1 MDLTQSIVPK
11 SDQLNAEDLLAGP
24 ITVTIKDVT
33 TGSPEQP
40 FNINLIEHPGRPYRP
55 SKSMRRILVVA
66 WGAEASEYTGRQ
78 LTLVRNPDIM
88 FGGVKVGGIEIAAM
102 SNLEQPLKVALTVTR
117 GKRKDFTV
125 QPIPVAQHATAGA
138 TPTPS
143 GVPVQD
149 PVLVDEW
156 ISVIQDANTMT
167 QLEGA
172 WKGATG
178 AGITKDPRVIAAK
191 DKRKAELT

>member
-1 MDLTQSIVPK
+1 MDLTQSITPK

-40 FNINLIEHPGRPYRP
+40 FNINLIERPGRPYRP

-66 WGAEASEYTGRQ
+66 WGAEASIYAGRQ
-78 LTLVRNPDIM
+78 LTLVRNPEIM

-102 SNLEQPLKVALTVTR
+102 SNLERPLTVALTVTR
-117 GKRKDFTV
+117 GKRRDFTV
-125 QPIPVAQHATAGA
+125 KPLEGA
-138 TPTPS
+138 A
-143 GVPVQD
+143 PVQD

-156 ISVIQDANTMT
+156 ISVINDASTMG
-167 QLEGA
+167 QLEAA
-172 WKGATG
+172 WHGATA
-178 AGITKDPRVIAAK
+178 AGVTKDSRVIAAK
-191 DKRKAELT
+191 DKRKGELA

>member
-33 TGSPEQP
+33 AGSPEQP
-40 FNINLIEHPGRPYRP
+40 FNINLVERPGRPYRP

-66 WGAEASEYTGRQ
+66 WGAEASEYAGRQ

-88 FGGVKVGGIEIAAM
+88 FGGVKVGGIEIRAM
-102 SNLEQPLKVALTVTR
+102 SNLDKPLTIALTVTR
-117 GKRKDFTV
+117 GKRRDFTV
-125 QPIPVAQHATAGA
+125 QPLKGA

-143 GVPVQD
+143 ATPAD
-149 PVLVDEW
+149 PILVDEW
-156 ISVIQDANTMT
+156 LSAINEAGTLA
-167 QLEGA
+167 QLEAAWHGA
-172 WKGATG
+172 AA
-178 AGITKDPRVIAAK
+178 AGVTRDPRIVAAK
-191 DKRKAELT
+191 DKRKADLNAA